1 MKNNYCKIL
10 LLLALTI
17 KFSFGFSQEIKLNIK
32 QNPKIDSLLKK
43 KISFDKERFENSY
56 FTLQL
61 YYGNLDIASKI
72 LKKTKE
78 TFPHIPVE
86 LNFETPNYKVQAGY
100 FKDKLIGLKTLDTLK
115 KVFPSAFL
123 LYRRDL
129 E

>member
-1 MKNNYCKIL
+1 MKNNHCKIL

-61 YYGNLDIASKI
+61 YYGNLDIASEI
-72 LKKTKE
+72 LKKSKE

-123 LYRRDL
+123 LFKRNL

>member
-61 YYGNLDIASKI
+61 YYGNLDIASEI
-72 LKKTKE
+72 LKKSKE

-123 LYRRDL
+123 LFKRNL